1 MSRAHPGESNN
12 YWKKRMVRE
21 SRKKERELLKLA
33 KKKFYE
39 EKGEDAALSRGK
51 IKQLKRQIRD
61 ERND

>member
-1 MSRAHPGESNN
+1 
-12 YWKKRMVRE
+12 MVRE

-39 EKGEDAALSRGK
+39 ENGEDAALSRWK

-61 ERND
+61 ERNE